1 MNKDIVLI
9 QELWIFKDNKITI
22 LHSAFTILLLSST
35 LDVQP
40 CIIIFVNKNKQNFVC
55 TSRLNIFI
63 NSDLQII
70 TISINNSS
78 ETVLLLNIYNE
89 KSQEEDSDM
98 WTVKR
103 KLKDI
108 CLATFKIYNL

>member
-1 MNKDIVLI
+1 
-9 QELWIFKDNKITI
+9 
-22 LHSAFTILLLSST
+22 
-35 LDVQP
+35 
-40 CIIIFVNKNKQNFVC
+40 
-55 TSRLNIFI
+55 
-63 NSDLQII
+63 LQAI
-70 TISINNSS
+70 TISINNSL

-89 KSQEEDSDM
+89 KLQEEDSDM